1 MDGKWVFLI
10 NCKVLLYQI
19 LCQVTIISQVTENP
33 LCTWVYTVEKEVE
46 RAPMRA
52 ARTTLLT
59 HMVEKW
65 SEFVE
70 DPQQN

>member
-1 MDGKWVFLI
+1 MDGKWVFLL

-33 LCTWVYTVEKEVE
+33 LRTWVYTVEKEVE

-52 ARTTLLT
+52 AQTTL
-59 HMVEKW
+59 
-65 SEFVE
+65 
-70 DPQQN
+70 